1 MLELK
6 SISDMRF
13 NVNGLV
19 GLLNKL
25 TVKKSLAEN
34 FVNINSFLP
43 DEVLEKIF
51 FLLPHQDLKVVLRVT
66 WLGITKGVPKN
77 PYLLG
82 SCERCLVAQM
92 EKVSSFNWL
101 QNLSLKLPS
110 NIVCALSKT
119 SGELQ
124 LLSRV
129 TLWLSYPFQQW
140 HDLSSHFKKRFF

>member
-13 NVNGLV
+13 KVNGLV

-51 FLLPHQDLKVVLRVT
+51 FLLPHQDLKVVLRGS
-66 WLGITKGVPKN
+66 WLGNTKGAPTK

-82 SCERCLVAQM
+82 SCDSLCLREQM
-92 EKVSSFNWL
+92 EKV
-101 QNLSLKLPS
+101 LS
-110 NIVCALSKT
+110 
-119 SGELQ
+119 
-124 LLSRV
+124 
-129 TLWLSYPFQQW
+129 
-140 HDLSSHFKKRFF
+140 

>member
-13 NVNGLV
+13 KVNGLV

-92 EKVSSFNWL
+92 EKVSSFN
-101 QNLSLKLPS
+101 
-110 NIVCALSKT
+110 
-119 SGELQ
+119 
-124 LLSRV
+124 
-129 TLWLSYPFQQW
+129 
-140 HDLSSHFKKRFF
+140 